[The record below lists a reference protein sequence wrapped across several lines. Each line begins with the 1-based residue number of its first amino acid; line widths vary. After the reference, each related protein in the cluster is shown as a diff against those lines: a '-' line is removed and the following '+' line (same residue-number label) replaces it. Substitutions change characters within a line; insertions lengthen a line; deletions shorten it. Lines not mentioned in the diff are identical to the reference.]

1 MAVKTNG
8 AEFKRFYNDTTI
20 WPEDQGDTYHE
31 DEVVVINGKAVD
43 ELDVSTLADTDA
55 LTLSGGVVYSPS
67 WPRHEAPSFETYFK
81 RWRAK
86 QREHY
91 VVVKVDA
98 AKLDAVKAALSA
110 MGVTVY

>member
-8 AEFKRFYNDTTI
+8 AEFKRFYNDPEF
-20 WPEDQGDTYHE
+20 WPDDQGDTYHE
-31 DEVVVINGKAVD
+31 DEVMVVNGKALD
-43 ELDVSTLADTDA
+43 ELEVSALADTDA
-55 LTLSGGVVYSPS
+55 ITLSGGVVYSPH
-67 WPRHEAPSFETYFK
+67 WPRHDAPSFETYFK

-91 VVVKVDA
+91 LVMKVDA

-110 MGVTVY
+110 MGVKFF

>member
-8 AEFKRFYNDTTI
+8 AEFKRFYNDTTF
-20 WPEDQGDTYHE
+20 WPEDQGDTYHKN
-31 DEVVVINGKAVD
+31 EVLIINGQKVED
-43 ELDVSTLADTDA
+43 LELSAIADTDA

-67 WPRHEAPSFETYFK
+67 WPRQEAPSFEAYFK

-86 QREHY
+86 QREHHL
-91 VVVKVDA
+91 VVKVDA

-110 MGVTVY
+110 VGATFI